1 MTTPSKPINFIT
13 AMTGSTAQDFIP
25 NEAYEDNLAR
35 RGDDG
40 DSVNDINYER
50 TGEMLREVLPFACS
64 GCKERMKT
72 KGLNGLWHCWFRLKR
87 YDDDKKFLAM
97 FDRQTEPEI
106 AY

>member
-1 MTTPSKPINFIT
+1 MTNQKQNNPI
-13 AMTGSTAQDFIP
+13 
-25 NEAYEDNLAR
+25 EEYEKNLAR

-40 DSVNDINYER
+40 DSVNDINYEA